1 MFTAQVFTLYPE
13 YFPGPFKNGLYGK
26 AIEKKIWDLR
36 TVNIRDYAI
45 DKHKTV
51 DDTPYGGGSGM
62 LIKPDVL
69 AKSLDKN
76 INGDEKIVY
85 LSPKGKVFNQKIA
98 KELSLENKV
107 NIICGHFEGI
117 DQRVL
122 ENRKIDEISLG
133 DFVLSGGE
141 TATYVFLDA
150 ILRLIPGVLG
160 NEKSTSEESFENG
173 LLEYPQYT
181 KPQIWEEKSVPN
193 VLLSG
198 DHAKIK
204 DWRLSQS
211 EAITRDR
218 RPDLWQKYNKKTNL
232 INLQM
237 KTIEEINQANV
248 KKIAA
253 EKKLPNFFPGDIVKI
268 GVRITEGKRDRIQY
282 FEGVCIA
289 KKNRDLNSS
298 FTVRKISFG
307 EGVERTFAL
316 YSPIVDSIKVIRSG
330 KVRRAKLYYLRDRT
344 GKSARI
350 AEKIK
355 KKIGIDVDV
364 KTEQPTAQ
372 NVTKTEE
379 SNITEETKVEKG
391 SVEKKDTSEKKNEK
405 ETLKDKK

>member
-1 MFTAQVFTLYPE
+1 M
-13 YFPGPFKNGLYGK
+13 
-26 AIEKKIWDLR
+26 
-36 TVNIRDYAI
+36 
-45 DKHKTV
+45 
-51 DDTPYGGGSGM
+51 
-62 LIKPDVL
+62 
-69 AKSLDKN
+69 
-76 INGDEKIVY
+76 
-85 LSPKGKVFNQKIA
+85 
-98 KELSLENKV
+98 
-107 NIICGHFEGI
+107 
-117 DQRVL
+117 
-122 ENRKIDEISLG
+122 
-133 DFVLSGGE
+133 
-141 TATYVFLDA
+141 
-150 ILRLIPGVLG
+150 
-160 NEKSTSEESFENG
+160 
-173 LLEYPQYT
+173 
-181 KPQIWEEKSVPN
+181 
-193 VLLSG
+193 
-198 DHAKIK
+198 
-204 DWRLSQS
+204 
-211 EAITRDR
+211 
-218 RPDLWQKYNKKTNL
+218 KTN
-232 INLQM
+232 
-237 KTIEEINQANV
+237 EEINQANV

-379 SNITEETKVEKG
+379 SNITEETKVERE